1 MIKYHLCQRNWSLK
15 FSGLHWVNHRSAG
28 SWRRRSNNM
37 GDTPFITV
45 EGPIGVG
52 KTSLAKA
59 ISERFQF
66 ALLKEIVD
74 ENPFLGK
81 FYENIEE
88 WSFQTE
94 MFFLCNRYKQLGDI
108 NTHYL
113 SKNKAVVA
121 DYHIFKNLIFATRT
135 LNADEYQ
142 KYFSIYQILTEDMPK
157 PNVIIYLNA
166 SLDTLIK
173 RIKMRGREVEKNISP
188 LYLEQLSIDYE
199 NALTSFE
206 KEHPEIPVLRFNGD
220 ELDFV
225 KNEEDLNQIIEKL
238 SLSLKTNSWTN
249 KI

>member
-1 MIKYHLCQRNWSLK
+1 
-15 FSGLHWVNHRSAG
+15 
-28 SWRRRSNNM
+28 M
-37 GDTPFITV
+37 GVTPFITV

-59 ISERFQF
+59 ISEKFHF

-113 SKNKAVVA
+113 SQNKSVVA
-121 DYHIFKNLIFATRT
+121 DYHILKNLIFAERT
-135 LNADEYQ
+135 LNNGEYQ
-142 KYFSIYQILTEDMPK
+142 KYFKIYQILTEDMPK

-166 SLDTLIK
+166 SLDTLLK
-173 RIKMRGREVEKNISP
+173 RIKKRGREVEKNISP

-199 NALTSFE
+199 NTIAAFE
-206 KEHPEIPVLRFNGD
+206 KEHPEIPVLRFSGD

-225 KNEEDLNQIIEKL
+225 KSAQDLNYIFQRL
-238 SLSLKTNSWTN
+238 TTSLKESSWTN
-249 KI
+249 NIILNGGC

>member
-1 MIKYHLCQRNWSLK
+1 MQAVGEG
-15 FSGLHWVNHRSAG
+15 GLA
-28 SWRRRSNNM
+28 M

-59 ISERFQF
+59 ISEQFQF

-81 FYENIEE
+81 FYDNIEE

-94 MFFLCNRYKQLGDI
+94 MFFLCNRFKQLGDI
-108 NTHYL
+108 NNHYL
-113 SKNKAVVA
+113 SQNQSVVA
-121 DYHIFKNLIFATRT
+121 DYHIFKNLIFAQRT
-135 LNADEYQ
+135 LNPEEYQ
-142 KYFSIYQILTEDMPK
+142 KYYKIYQILTEDMPK

-166 SLDTLIK
+166 SLDTLLK
-173 RIKMRGREVEKNISP
+173 RIKLRGREVEKNISP

-199 NALTSFE
+199 NAIAIFE
-206 KEHPEIPVLRFNGD
+206 KEHPEIPVLRFSGD

-225 KNEEDLNQIIEKL
+225 QNENDLNHIIEKL
-238 SLSLKTNSWTN
+238 TLSLKTCSWTN
-249 KI
+249 I